1 MAPGEPNPVDERSV
15 KPVDRKRKMTQA
27 AYTEIG
33 EHFGG
38 RNHSTVM
45 SAEKRVRSLLEA
57 NATVK
62 AGNQDWKLG
71 DLLASLE
78 QQLLTG

>member
-1 MAPGEPNPVDERSV
+1 
-15 KPVDRKRKMTQA
+15 
-27 AYTEIG
+27 
-33 EHFGG
+33 
-38 RNHSTVM
+38 M